1 MKRLLSVCLFF
12 AVFACTKYEEF
23 PLRPVSFEIDDIKY
37 YSAKDTRTVFGNI
50 FNIPEPDTL
59 RILEYGD
66 SLSVTYGRFNDFL
79 QHTMK
84 GISLDITGMRAAFE
98 TGTKIYFDESD
109 QLQGYPAIYMQPIKS
124 TSASEY
130 DTYIAQDGWIE
141 FYEINWDK
149 MYISGRFEFEAA
161 LSDEDDCVH
170 DKVIEV
176 KKGAFENIPF
186 SFSRKSNQQEQ

>member
-1 MKRLLSVCLFF
+1 MKKLMLFIGLF
-12 AVFACTKYEEF
+12 AACSCTKYEEF
-23 PLRPVSFEIDDIKY
+23 PLRPLSFEIDGIKY
-37 YSAKDTRTVFGNI
+37 YSAKDTRTTYGNLL
-50 FNIPEPDTL
+50 NVPEPDTL

-66 SLSVTYGRFNDFL
+66 SLSVKYDRFNDFL
-79 QHTMK
+79 QHTMR
-84 GISLDITGMRAAFE
+84 GISLDLAGMRATFE

-109 QLQGYPAIYMQPIKS
+109 HLQGYPAIYMQPIKS

-130 DTYIAQDGWIE
+130 DLYIAQEGWIE

-149 MYISGRFEFEAA
+149 RFLSGRFEFKAS

-176 KKGAFENIPF
+176 EKGNFENIPF
-186 SFSRKSNQQEQ
+186 SFSRKPNQQEQ